1 MKIKILIIFLILIFN
16 ILNFQ
21 SEAALA
27 EGIIIADDQKIID
40 IFKAHDQSGVLKL
53 AESIKEYD
61 KVILHLGAQKVFA
74 RGHPFF
80 YRTSRENLKIFAE
93 ELQAQNQDFYL
104 WFLDSFGSEMFLGI
118 YDQHQEIIDANYK
131 QLQELNLN
139 YQGIVIDIEWINLG
153 SEDETVNNQNKY
165 LEVLEY
171 LRNKFESKKIYAF
184 MSIVDDQQ
192 ENLRRGYN
200 EEEVLEYLDNIIVM
214 LYLKDSGFYYVDGE
228 LNMILKEARIKKLR
242 DYYQSKNYQT
252 AVSLEGGIFLE
263 RNENLYFIK
272 TANSFVHNNQ
282 SQLLYSKEKEYYII
296 SGYRPETEISFK
308 RNDGKLIEV
317 NKDDR
322 LHFLE
327 IKADN
332 LLDKEDYIWEYFQL
346 QQ

>member
-1 MKIKILIIFLILIFN
+1 MKIKILIIFLVLIFN
-16 ILNFQ
+16 ILNLQ
-21 SEAALA
+21 SEVA
-27 EGIIIADDQKIID
+27 EAKGIIIADDQKIID
-40 IFKAHDQSGVLKL
+40 IFRADDQSEVLKL

-61 KVILHLGAQKVFA
+61 KVILHLGAQKVFS

-93 ELQAQNQDFYL
+93 EVQNQNQDFYL
-104 WFLDSFGSEMFLGI
+104 WFLDSFGSEMFLNI
-118 YDQHQEIIDANYK
+118 YEQHQQIIDANYK

-139 YQGIVIDIEWINLG
+139 YQGIVIDLEWINHS
-153 SEDETVNNQNKY
+153 SEADSVNNQAKY

-171 LRNKFESKKIYAF
+171 LRDKFEDKKLYAF

-200 EEEVLEYLDNIIVM
+200 EEEILESLDNIIVM
-214 LYLKDSGFYYVDGE
+214 LYLKDSGFYYADGE
-228 LNMILKEARIKKLR
+228 LNMILKEARIKNLR

-263 RNENLYFIK
+263 RDENLYFVK
-272 TANSFVHNNQ
+272 TANNFDFADQN
-282 SQLLYSKEKEYYII
+282 QLLYSKEKEYYRI
-296 SGYRPETEISFK
+296 SGYKPKTKFNFK
-308 RNDGKLIEV
+308 RNDGQLIEI

-332 LLDKEDYIWEYFQL
+332 LLEQEDYIWEYFQL